1 MYQLGKTWYIHKYI
15 NINIHLN
22 RETDT
27 HIPILI
33 YTHTHN
39 KLYYPFFMDRCQL
52 KQVFRAITEMSLLLT
67 IYIWKKRETFS
78 SKFIVVSFI
87 LLRIIHDI
95 PIYNICIIYI
105 YIYVCIYIIHHEH
118 TWPHTFKN
126 IQKLVNNKQNMQR
139 LVNNIYRSIYRSIIY
154 ILYLTAQLW
163 GCQVKLFFLRNI
175 GTVDVSISY
184 ALCKWY
190 LC

>member
-1 MYQLGKTWYIHKYI
+1 MYQLGKTWYIHKCI

-105 YIYVCIYIIHHEH
+105 YIYIYIYICMYIYNSSW
-118 TWPHTFKN
+118 TYMATY
-126 IQKLVNNKQNMQR
+126 IQKHTK
-139 LVNNIYRSIYRSIIY
+139 
-154 ILYLTAQLW
+154 T
-163 GCQVKLFFLRNI
+163 GE
-175 GTVDVSISY
+175 
-184 ALCKWY
+184 
-190 LC
+190 